1 LVETYLVT
9 VCATA
14 IDLGGECDYAVT
26 TVIPLTAVPMA
37 GLCEGHERL
46 KVKERDRFSHRKMF
60 PGRSAWFEAQER
72 WRLRL

>member
-1 LVETYLVT
+1 MVETYLVT

-37 GLCEGHERL
+37 GLCERHERL
-46 KVKERDRFSHRKMF
+46 KVKERTGSHIEKCSPAVVRGSRHKS
-60 PGRSAWFEAQER
+60 GGV
-72 WRLRL
+72 